1 MIECNTKTELWTPS
15 KSELSGAAESW
26 GGKNIGGCNGG
37 VPVLMMEYMQVVGVG
52 TCNQSTN
59 CTTGCA
65 PYPHFSQSGG
75 AGDAAQINVVGH
87 DGTNSCNNH
96 AQLGVQHTRRA
107 KAGKGKQRKPHT
119 CGGAGSAPQLPPLP
133 VCNITCNRNSNG
145 QCRSFD
151 YGKCVDSGSD
161 AEHYRALHPVCFNIT
176 GLPFGSGQPFNISNT
191 TDAAI
196 RMQIRNHGPLSVV
209 MGMWHDPNSHE
220 SEVMQVMLYG
230 SIPGQLPTPYPT
242 PTPTPAAKST
252 SSPNATPNATPAKS
266 TTATGKSKFPRFS
279 NMTRVDNKTTRLNWS
294 LHNTSIR
301 VVPIHSE
308 IYKHHTPNAFLHG
321 YHAVVIVGWG
331 EENGVKYWLVRNS
344 WGTAFPE
351 RGYFRI
357 LRGQNFCGIESQICW
372 ASAGKVVNSP
382 GLVVQN
388 MAHIHN
394 VSAIAGGKHKIDVK
408 AHHVGLSAATAHFKA
423 ELKQIWESFAFDSW
437 DYYEFSIHEAMN
449 QAVAGANWHITLQA
463 QPKKQNVYA
472 DRVQYEEK
480 IFHIDGVVHQN
491 LFSEYRMK
499 YLGRPRRAPRWI
511 DGRAS
516 DWADTS
522 ALASTAAAGSQAV
535 PQSDAESSDRV
546 HVPTWALWLTGAVGT
561 MMLAV
566 IIGQQYALS
575 TKRGRPASGVALELN
590 KVANPRA
597 RASSLEAID
606 IVDGGSA
613 AVAKGKL
620 DGEGMSEGVVAS
632 SRTPSHG
639 TSVRARSVSQE
650 GVICLD

>member
-1 MIECNTKTELWTPS
+1 
-15 KSELSGAAESW
+15 
-26 GGKNIGGCNGG
+26 
-37 VPVLMMEYMQVVGVG
+37 
-52 TCNQSTN
+52 
-59 CTTGCA
+59 
-65 PYPHFSQSGG
+65 
-75 AGDAAQINVVGH
+75 
-87 DGTNSCNNH
+87 
-96 AQLGVQHTRRA
+96 
-107 KAGKGKQRKPHT
+107 
-119 CGGAGSAPQLPPLP
+119 
-133 VCNITCNRNSNG
+133 
-145 QCRSFD
+145 
-151 YGKCVDSGSD
+151 
-161 AEHYRALHPVCFNIT
+161 
-176 GLPFGSGQPFNISNT
+176 
-191 TDAAI
+191 
-196 RMQIRNHGPLSVV
+196 
-209 MGMWHDPNSHE
+209 
-220 SEVMQVMLYG
+220 
-230 SIPGQLPTPYPT
+230 
-242 PTPTPAAKST
+242 
-252 SSPNATPNATPAKS
+252 
-266 TTATGKSKFPRFS
+266 
-279 NMTRVDNKTTRLNWS
+279 
-294 LHNTSIR
+294 
-301 VVPIHSE
+301 
-308 IYKHHTPNAFLHG
+308 
-321 YHAVVIVGWG
+321 
-331 EENGVKYWLVRNS
+331 
-344 WGTAFPE
+344 
-351 RGYFRI
+351 
-357 LRGQNFCGIESQICW
+357 
-372 ASAGKVVNSP
+372 VVNSP
-382 GLVVQN
+382 GLVVQS
-388 MAHIHN
+388 MSHIHN
-394 VSAIAGGKHKIDVK
+394 VTAIAGGKHKIDEK
-408 AHHVGLSAATAHFKA
+408 KPHVGLAAATAHFKA
-423 ELKQIWESFAFDSW
+423 ELKQIWDSFGLDSW
-437 DYYEFSIHEAMN
+437 DYYEFSVFEAMH
-449 QAVAGANWHITLQA
+449 QVVAGSNLHIRMQA
-463 QPKKQNVYA
+463 QPKKKVVHI
-472 DRVQYEEK
+472 DGVQYEEE